1 MPGDRGRQGPG
12 VRTLLVATR
21 SPHKLAELRT
31 LLRLPGTRLVSLDEA
46 GIAEEA
52 PEDGATFDENAA
64 FKARFYATLSGLPT
78 LADDSG
84 IEVDALDGGPGVRT
98 RRFAGERAT
107 DEENNARMLAEL
119 AGLPPDRRTARYR
132 CVLALALAEPPAGRA
147 GQRRVTIRRGAFE
160 GRIATSPRGT
170 GGFGYDPIFEPLTE
184 RPGGRTVGLFT
195 PEEKNRVSHRAR
207 AARAMRRV
215 LRARGY

>member
-1 MPGDRGRQGPG
+1 MPGDRGQQGPG
-12 VRTLLVATR
+12 ARTLLVATR

-31 LLRLPGTRLVSLDEA
+31 LLHLPGTRLISLDDA
-46 GIAEEA
+46 GIIEEA
-52 PEDGATFDENAA
+52 VEDGATFDDNAA

-107 DEENNARMLAEL
+107 DEENNAKMLAEL

-132 CVLALALAEPPAGRA
+132 CALALVEPGAGGA
-147 GQRRVTIRRGAFE
+147 DEQPVTIRRGAFE

-170 GGFGYDPIFEPLTE
+170 GGFGYDPIFEPDTE
-184 RPGGRTVGLFT
+184 RPGGRTVGLFA

-207 AARAMRRV
+207 AAGAMRRV
-215 LRARGY
+215 LRVRGY